1 MSRSGP
7 PPPPDSLKFPEVLI
21 LEAYVMLLRDH
32 VSFSVPCVHNVSRV
46 PDWLLVHCPSPA
58 KVGQMSNLLHCVTA
72 LAR

>member
-1 MSRSGP
+1 
-7 PPPPDSLKFPEVLI
+7 
-21 LEAYVMLLRDH
+21 MLLRDH

-46 PDWLLVHCPSPA
+46 PDWLLIHCPSPA